1 MAIFK
6 GELTIDDILWKL
18 PYKQM
23 QELINSRQERLME
36 EEKMLDEAKANQERE
51 DARNSILLP

>member
-1 MAIFK
+1 MALFK

-23 QELINSRQERLME
+23 QELINSRQERLMK
-36 EEKMLDEAKANQERE
+36 EEKMLDEARANQERE

>member
-1 MAIFK
+1 
-6 GELTIDDILWKL
+6 
-18 PYKQM
+18 M